1 MPTRLRPTLVLVAL
15 LALALSRPVAA
26 QTPLA
31 SAPFDLAGLE
41 GIQRAGMRAYAFDV
55 GDLAEAV
62 SSPEGGTNAPAGLVF
77 LYGVAAEFGA
87 PEQASTA
94 MDDIARELGDELT
107 DEGDGDLRFT
117 LRAAEVADLGDRA
130 TRITGT
136 GTGTSR
142 GDPAALGGYIVRQ
155 GSWVYV
161 ALAVGTSD
169 AADDADAA
177 ARGVVEFALG
187 HDAGSDGG
195 QYRDDGTSEGG
206 LWAKLPGNGDQAAL
220 HGMTPMADLVLAP
233 TSGNG

>member
-15 LALALSRPVAA
+15 MALALSRPVVA
-26 QTPLA
+26 QTPAA

-41 GIQRAGMRAYAFDV
+41 GIQRAGIRAYAFDV

-62 SSPEGGTNAPAGLVF
+62 SSPEGGTDAPSGLIF

-87 PEQASTA
+87 PEQAATA

-117 LRAAEVADLGDRA
+117 LRASAMPDLGDRA

-136 GTGTSR
+136 GTATSA
-142 GDPAALGGYIVRQ
+142 PATLGGYVVQ
-155 GSWVYV
+155 HGSWVYI

-169 AADDADAA
+169 AADDADQA
-177 ARGVVEFALG
+177 ARGVVDFALG
-187 HDAGSDGG
+187 HDAGGDGG
-195 QYRDDGTSEGG
+195 QYREDGTSEGG
-206 LWAKLPGNGDQAAL
+206 LWAKLPGTGDQAAL
-220 HGMTPMADLVLAP
+220 HGMTPLADLMFAP
-233 TSGNG
+233 DDGGNG